1 MNILQRRQALTAEV
15 SPARVQAMQSKIF
28 AFYASTEA
36 AAKQYRATGKKPAKL
51 RIGAIKHGR

>member
-15 SPARVQAMQSKIF
+15 SPARVQAVQSKIM
-28 AFYASTEA
+28 AFYQDTESA
-36 AAKQYRATGKKPAKL
+36 ARQYRATGKKPARL